1 MNVNWLDFLII
12 AVLGWFTVAAYLS
25 GFIRETVGLAAVL
38 IGVLLAGLFH
48 DNLADNFQ
56 IFIDDETGTRVVA
69 FLVIFAIIAAAGWA
83 LSLFLRST
91 ANLLMLGWADRAAG
105 AFFGFL
111 KGILVV
117 QAITVIFILQ
127 PALGMEGAI
136 AESLIGAFF
145 LDSAPVVQALL
156 PAEFDAALED
166 FPAT

>member
-1 MNVNWLDFLII
+1 LNWLDFLII
-12 AVLGWFTVAAYLS
+12 ALVGWFTVAAYLS
-25 GFIRETVGLAAVL
+25 GFIRETVGLVAVL

-56 IFIDDETGTRVVA
+56 IFVDDETGTKVVA
-69 FLVIFAIIAAAGWA
+69 FLTIFAIVAAAGWA
-83 LSLFLRST
+83 ASLLLRST

-127 PALGMEGAI
+127 PALGLDGAI
-136 AESLIGAFF
+136 ADSLIGSFF
-145 LDSAPVVQALL
+145 LDSAPVVGALL
-156 PAEFDAALED
+156 PSEFDSALQD
-166 FPAT
+166 FPTA

>member
-1 MNVNWLDFLII
+1 MNWLDFLII
-12 AVLGWFTVAAYLS
+12 ALVGWFTVAAYLS
-25 GFIRETVGLAAVL
+25 GFIRETVGLVAVL

-56 IFIDDETGTRVVA
+56 IFVDDETGTKVVA
-69 FLVIFAIIAAAGWA
+69 FLTIFAIVAAAGWA
-83 LSLFLRST
+83 ASLLLRST

-127 PALGMEGAI
+127 PALGLDGAI
-136 AESLIGAFF
+136 ADSLIGSFF
-145 LDSAPVVQALL
+145 LDSAPVVGALL
-156 PAEFDAALED
+156 PSEFDSALQD
-166 FPAT
+166 FPTA